1 MQVTS
6 ITPFLIKPYKNDNYK
21 LRNNMPSFKAVPSSD
36 VFTKEILPTFNR
48 LKLLNVA
55 EYRSLSKAEI
65 DGINRAIDNFIENK
79 SYMKYEEKFFHTD
92 NGHWFNYYH
101 KTWDNFDEYL
111 RLHDIA
117 ASRIKEELDYNFGE
131 GNYVVISIGRSL
143 SSICKCL
150 GYKIGE
156 ENVIQLPMSDAGR
169 FIPYRV
175 AKLKEGGINAL
186 KDYLDSKGMSKEAVE
201 TSGKKYIFTDFRAKG
216 DSMRG
221 AKTLFKSDRM
231 FGNSDNILFMHQY
244 EILPHFDS
252 VESEIIDKVANLKF
266 KDLSVVTYCDNLF
279 RTAKSVE
286 NPEDYDILLKSFYF
300 RFLDN
305 EMKKTQELN
314 P

>member
-1 MQVTS
+1 
-6 ITPFLIKPYKNDNYK
+6 
-21 LRNNMPSFKAVPSSD
+21 
-36 VFTKEILPTFNR
+36 
-48 LKLLNVA
+48 
-55 EYRSLSKAEI
+55 
-65 DGINRAIDNFIENK
+65 
-79 SYMKYEEKFFHTD
+79 
-92 NGHWFNYYH
+92 
-101 KTWDNFDEYL
+101 
-111 RLHDIA
+111 
-117 ASRIKEELDYNFGE
+117 
-131 GNYVVISIGRSL
+131 
-143 SSICKCL
+143 
-150 GYKIGE
+150 
-156 ENVIQLPMSDAGR
+156 MSDAGR
-169 FIPYRV
+169 FTPYRV

-286 NPEDYDILLKSFYF
+286 NP
-300 RFLDN
+300 
-305 EMKKTQELN
+305 
-314 P
+314 